1 MNHMPNKDPTLAT
14 ALLAWL
20 MDNWPAVYG
29 ALLALAIAFLRIT
42 YTGGRGRRRLIESL
56 LCGLITLAAAT
67 GTQLLGIPPEATPFL
82 GGVVGLIGIDILRD
96 KATRFINT
104 KGGNDAA
111 Q

>member
-1 MNHMPNKDPTLAT
+1 MNHMPHKDPTLAT

-42 YTGGRGRRRLIESL
+42 YAGGRGRRRLIESL
-56 LCGLITLAAAT
+56 LYGLITLAAAT
-67 GTQLLGIPPEATPFL
+67 GTHLLGIPQEATPFL
-82 GGVVGLIGIDILRD
+82 GGVVGLLGIDIIRD
-96 KATRFINT
+96 RAALMFSKKEDN
-104 KGGNDAA
+104 NAA

>member
-1 MNHMPNKDPTLAT
+1 MPHKDPTLAT

-42 YTGGRGRRRLIESL
+42 YAGGRGRRRLIESL
-56 LCGLITLAAAT
+56 LYGLITLAAAT
-67 GTQLLGIPPEATPFL
+67 GTHLLGIPQEATPFL
-82 GGVVGLIGIDILRD
+82 GGVVGLLGIDIIRD
-96 KATRFINT
+96 RAALMFSKKEDN
-104 KGGNDAA
+104 NAA

>member
-1 MNHMPNKDPTLAT
+1 M
-14 ALLAWL
+14 
-20 MDNWPAVYG
+20 
-29 ALLALAIAFLRIT
+29 
-42 YTGGRGRRRLIESL
+42 
-56 LCGLITLAAAT
+56 AAAT

-96 KATRFINT
+96 KATRLINT

>member
-1 MNHMPNKDPTLAT
+1 MNHMPHKDPTLAT

-42 YTGGRGRRRLIESL
+42 YAGGRGRRRLIESL

-67 GTQLLGIPPEATPFL
+67 GTHLMGIPQEATPFL
-82 GGVVGLIGIDILRD
+82 GGVVGLLGIDIIRD
-96 KATRFINT
+96 RAARLFNKKEDSN
-104 KGGNDAA
+104 AA

>member
-1 MNHMPNKDPTLAT
+1 MNHMPHKDPTLAT

-20 MDNWPAVYG
+20 MDNWPAIYG

-42 YTGGRGRRRLIESL
+42 YAGGRGRRRLIESL

-67 GTQLLGIPPEATPFL
+67 GTQLLGIPQEATPFL

-96 KATRFINT
+96 RAKMMFGKKEDTHGA
-104 KGGNDAA
+104 
-111 Q
+111 

>member
-1 MNHMPNKDPTLAT
+1 MPNKDPTLWA

-42 YTGGRGRRRLIESL
+42 YAGGRGRRRLIESL

-67 GTQLLGIPPEATPFL
+67 GTTLLGVPYEASPFI
-82 GGVVGLIGIDILRD
+82 GGMVGLLGMDFIRD
-96 KATRFINT
+96 RAKTVFN
-104 KGGNDAA
+104 KKEG
-111 Q
+111 

>member
-1 MNHMPNKDPTLAT
+1 MPNKDTTLAT
-14 ALLAWL
+14 VLLAWL
-20 MDNWPAVYG
+20 MENWPAVYG

-67 GTQLLGIPPEATPFL
+67 GIHLLGIPQEATPFL
-82 GGVVGLIGIDILRD
+82 GGVVGLLGIDIIRD
-96 KATRFINT
+96 RAALMFSKKEDN
-104 KGGNDAA
+104 NAA

>member
-1 MNHMPNKDPTLAT
+1 MPNKDPIIGA

-42 YTGGRGRRRLIESL
+42 YAGGRGRRRLIESL
-56 LCGLITLAAAT
+56 LCGLITLAAST
-67 GTQLLGIPPEATPFL
+67 GTHLLGIPQEATPLL
-82 GGVVGLIGIDILRD
+82 GGMVGLLGIDIIRDRAALMLRKKED
-96 KATRFINT
+96 DNAT
-104 KGGNDAA
+104 

>member
-1 MNHMPNKDPTLAT
+1 MPHKDPTLAT

-42 YTGGRGRRRLIESL
+42 YAGGRGRRRLIESL

-67 GTQLLGIPPEATPFL
+67 GTHLLGIPQEATPFL
-82 GGVVGLIGIDILRD
+82 GGVVGLLGIDIIRD
-96 KATRFINT
+96 RAARLFNKREDSN
-104 KGGNDAA
+104 AA

>member
-1 MNHMPNKDPTLAT
+1 MNNMPHKDPTLAT

-42 YTGGRGRRRLIESL
+42 YAGGRGRRRLIESL

-67 GTQLLGIPPEATPFL
+67 GTNLLGIPQEATPFL
-82 GGVVGLIGIDILRD
+82 GGVVGLLGIDIIRD
-96 KATRFINT
+96 RAALMFRKKEDN
-104 KGGNDAA
+104 NAA

>member
-1 MNHMPNKDPTLAT
+1 MNHMPHKDPTLAT

-42 YTGGRGRRRLIESL
+42 YAGGRGRRRLIESL
-56 LCGLITLAAAT
+56 LCGLITLAADT
-67 GTQLLGIPPEATPFL
+67 GTHLLGIPQEATPFL
-82 GGVVGLIGIDILRD
+82 GGVVGLLGIDIIRD
-96 KATRFINT
+96 RAALMFRKKEDN
-104 KGGNDAA
+104 NAA

>member
-1 MNHMPNKDPTLAT
+1 MNNMPHKDPTLAT

-42 YTGGRGRRRLIESL
+42 YAGGRGRRRLIESL

-67 GTQLLGIPPEATPFL
+67 GTHLLGIPQEATPFL
-82 GGVVGLIGIDILRD
+82 GGVVGLLGIDIIRERA
-96 KATRFINT
+96 KTVFNK
-104 KGGNDAA
+104 KGDNNAA

>member
-1 MNHMPNKDPTLAT
+1 MNHMPHKDPTLAT

-42 YTGGRGRRRLIESL
+42 YAGGRGRRRLIESL
-56 LCGLITLAAAT
+56 LCGLITLAAAP
-67 GTQLLGIPPEATPFL
+67 GPHLLGIPQEATPFL
-82 GGVVGLIGIDILRD
+82 GGVVGLLGIDIIRD
-96 KATRFINT
+96 RAALMFRKKEDN
-104 KGGNDAA
+104 NAA

>member
-1 MNHMPNKDPTLAT
+1 MNPMPNKDPTLWA

-42 YTGGRGRRRLIESL
+42 YAGGRGRRRLIESL

-67 GTQLLGIPPEATPFL
+67 GTHLLGIPQEATPLL
-82 GGVVGLIGIDILRD
+82 GGMVGLLGIDIIRD
-96 KATRFINT
+96 RAALMFRKKEDN
-104 KGGNDAA
+104 NAA